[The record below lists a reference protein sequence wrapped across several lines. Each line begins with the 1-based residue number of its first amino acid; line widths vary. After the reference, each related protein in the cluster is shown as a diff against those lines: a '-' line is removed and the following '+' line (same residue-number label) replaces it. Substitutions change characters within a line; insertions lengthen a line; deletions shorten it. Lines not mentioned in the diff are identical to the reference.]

1 MTTRGRNGR
10 SPRRF
15 TCPPRRCSAGSSG
28 WRKPESY
35 KRTLRVWQATEAGI
49 RAARPGATTADVFAA
64 QARVLTDAG
73 IDVGNVGRFGH
84 GLGKLIT
91 EPPSIAPENGTV
103 LVSGM
108 VLTIEPSAMFG
119 DGRIMAHEENLMVM
133 EDAPELLTARA
144 SREMMVID

>member
-1 MTTRGRNGR
+1 M
-10 SPRRF
+10 
-15 TCPPRRCSAGSSG
+15 
-28 WRKPESY
+28 
-35 KRTLRVWQATEAGI
+35 RVWQATEAGI